1 MAKRRERGKK
11 KKSEEDEEGDT
22 RTQERG
28 KRGRFQ

>member
-1 MAKRRERGKK
+1 MAKRRERGK